1 SAACCRCRTGGC
13 GSVRRSP
20 RRLCADCR
28 RRSDQ
33 LKRILACAFAL
44 AMMMVGSP
52 ALAVQ
57 PDEIMSDTA
66 KEARAR
72 DLSRELRCMVCQNQS
87 IDDSEAPLARDLRL
101 LVRERIAAGDS
112 DAQVIDFLV
121 ARYGEFV
128 LLKPRLTPHT
138 LLLWLLP
145 PLALAGG
152 GLALWAHS
160 RRRSKSAATEDQA
173 LFKLTPDEQAR
184 LERLID
190 AEPPADKPVKG
201 KRGQLADFPRENP
214 PHFPSAFITKV

>member
-1 SAACCRCRTGGC
+1 MK
-13 GSVRRSP
+13 P
-20 RRLCADCR
+20 
-28 RRSDQ
+28 
-33 LKRILACAFAL
+33 ILSCAFAVVL
-44 AMMMVGSP
+44 MVGSP

-128 LLKPRLTPHT
+128 LLKPRLEPHT

-152 GLALWAHS
+152 GFALWMHS
-160 RRRSKSAATEDQA
+160 RWRAKSATADD
-173 LFKLTPDEQAR
+173 LSLSKLTADEEAR
-184 LERLID
+184 LERLM
-190 AEPPADKPVKG
+190 EPEPSPDKPV
-201 KRGQLADFPRENP
+201 
-214 PHFPSAFITKV
+214 